1 MKFLPLLAILALL
14 TACGA
19 DGEPTPPQSSGISLS
34 GDARVGISSGETP

>member
-1 MKFLPLLAILALL
+1 MKFLPLFALALL

-19 DGEPTPPQSSGISLS
+19 DGPPTAPQSGVTIS